1 MSDVE
6 MHYWVFRIV
15 VQDCAGALTSVS
27 SAFSNSVV
35 NIDTI
40 AAHGA
45 DEQLKVDAA
54 VTVIFVSDEEEKEV
68 LLRKIKRLTK
78 VKSVVVSKCNVK
90 KLRKSIIRVAEKVS

>member
-1 MSDVE
+1 MNELE
-6 MHYWVFRIV
+6 MHYWVFRIQ

-45 DEQLKVDAA
+45 DENLGVDAA

-78 VKSVVVSKCNVK
+78 VNSIDVSKCNVK
-90 KLRKSIIRVAEKVS
+90 KLRKSIIRVAAKAT